1 MVGVVR
7 IKQSLDT
14 ETDKHREGVCEDG
27 RSNLDDVT
35 ETRGC

>member
-14 ETDKHREGVCEDG
+14 ETAKHREGACEDG

-35 ETRGC
+35 ETRC